1 VKVHYSFDSL
11 RDIKNPVVTTGTFD
25 GVHVGHQVIIKR
37 LNKLAMIHN
46 GESVLIT
53 FHPHP
58 RRVLYPDGK
67 GKDLLLICSQEEK
80 KILLRETGLDHLVII
95 EFTREFSKISSR
107 QFIEDLLMKRLNPR
121 VIVVG
126 FNHHFGHNRE
136 GDFSSL
142 YKLSNHYGFDVEEI
156 PEQDIHNESV
166 SSTKIRKALLEGNIQ
181 RANAYLDH
189 YYLIRGK
196 VSYHPQ
202 RSAQFERPV
211 YIVQIEED
219 VKLIPPDGIYAV
231 NIHKE
236 SSVEKGLLSVN
247 KWTLERNLLSPVT
260 EVEFCYLDRNLAT
273 EGGDLVF
280 HFHKKIRNGSNTRD
294 NGKIK
299 QLFEKD
305 LNEIKDLIY

>member
-1 VKVHYSFDSL
+1 MKVHYSFDSL
-11 RDIKNPVVTTGTFD
+11 KDIKNPVVTTGTFD
-25 GVHVGHQVIIKR
+25 GVHVGHQVIIRR

-107 QFIEDLLMKRLNPR
+107 EFIEDLLMKKLNPR
-121 VIVVG
+121 LIVVG

-136 GDFSSL
+136 GDFSYL
-142 YKLSNHYGFDVEEI
+142 YKLSHHYGFDVEEI

-189 YYLIRGK
+189 YYLIMGK
-196 VSYHPQ
+196 MKFHPR

-211 YIVQIEED
+211 YIVQLEED
-219 VKLIPPDGIYAV
+219 VKLIPPDGVYAV
-231 NIHKE
+231 NIHNDR
-236 SSVEKGLLSVN
+236 SVEKGLLSVN
-247 KWTLERNLLSPVT
+247 KWALEKNLLSPVT
-260 EVEFCYLDRNLAT
+260 EIEFCYLDKDITSDGLNL
-273 EGGDLVF
+273 LF
-280 HFHKKIRNGSNTRD
+280 HFHKKIRNGSNTKDECRV
-294 NGKIK
+294 K